1 MVDNQASLFA
11 LGNQKEKPA
20 NMARNDEQKLADTR
34 LQGLGMQKETN
45 IKQDR
50 EKFAVSLRKD
60 RREEELNKRR
70 NFLGPVEMA
79 AGADLSN

>member
-1 MVDNQASLFA
+1 
-11 LGNQKEKPA
+11 
-20 NMARNDEQKLADTR
+20 
-34 LQGLGMQKETN
+34 MQKETN